1 MPDLAIC
8 PKCKTGVMEARND
21 VFTLPALTDNKLANQ
36 LPISDGIGMLLR
48 TSVCPKCRYVEFFVA
63 TM

>member
-8 PKCKTGVMEARND
+8 PKCKTGVMGARDD
-21 VFTLPALTDNKLANQ
+21 VFTLPALTDNKFANQ
-36 LPISDGIGMLLR
+36 LPVSDGIGMRLR